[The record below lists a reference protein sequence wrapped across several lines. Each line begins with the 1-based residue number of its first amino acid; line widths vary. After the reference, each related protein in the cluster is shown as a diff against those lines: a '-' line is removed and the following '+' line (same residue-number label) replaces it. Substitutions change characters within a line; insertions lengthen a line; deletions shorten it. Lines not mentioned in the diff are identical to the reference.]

1 MASKA
6 LLDKLGLTRE
16 ERKKFEKTLR
26 QAKLDVHVLVAGK
39 TGTGKSKLVN
49 ALTGAIVAREGHSTD
64 PESGSVQQYQAR
76 TEGGYTVNVW
86 DSPGL
91 FDGSGRNRDY
101 VESMRR
107 ECGDKIDI
115 LLYCISM
122 SDKRADLD
130 EMTSGMRL
138 LTETLGQDVWS
149 HAMIIL
155 TFANVVAERIAKECS
170 DAETVESKFQAKVEQ
185 WKKKVHSALEGAGVQ
200 HEMIAQVSIEPAGHY
215 LIPHLPDRIH
225 WLGYLWLLFLFH
237 IKDEAKLAILI
248 TNENRIWSSEYLQP
262 SELAG
267 LIEGAE
273 DTSQIP
279 LVINREHAIKIGIIG
294 GVGGAATL
302 VGGVTGAAVGGVLL
316 GTLTAGVGAGVG
328 VAAGGA
334 VGVGVGLLCSHAVT
348 KMLER
353 RKTKKESRESS

>member
-6 LLDKLGLTRE
+6 PLDKLGLTPE
-16 ERKKFEKTLR
+16 ERKKLEKTL
-26 QAKLDVHVLVAGK
+26 QEGKSDVHILVAGK

-49 ALTGAIVAREGHSTD
+49 ALTGAIVAREGHSTN
-64 PESGSVQQYQAR
+64 PESCSVQPYQAR
-76 TEGGYTVNVW
+76 TEDGYTVNVW

-101 VESMRR
+101 VESMQR

-122 SDKRADLD
+122 SEQRADLD

-170 DAETVESKFQAKVEQ
+170 DAETVKSKFQAKVEQ

-215 LIPHLPDRIH
+215 LIPDLPDRIH

-248 TNENRIWSSEYLQP
+248 TNENRIWSAEYLQP
-262 SELAG
+262 SELAR
-267 LIEGAE
+267 LIEEAK

-279 LVINREHAIKIGIIG
+279 LVINREHAIRFGIVS

-302 VGGVTGAAVGGVLL
+302 VGGATGAAVGGVPF
-316 GTLTAGVGAGVG
+316 GTVTAEVEAGAGV
-328 VAAGGA
+328 VAGGA
-334 VGVGVGLLCSHAVT
+334 VGVGGILLCYHAVT

-353 RKTKKESRESS
+353 RKT